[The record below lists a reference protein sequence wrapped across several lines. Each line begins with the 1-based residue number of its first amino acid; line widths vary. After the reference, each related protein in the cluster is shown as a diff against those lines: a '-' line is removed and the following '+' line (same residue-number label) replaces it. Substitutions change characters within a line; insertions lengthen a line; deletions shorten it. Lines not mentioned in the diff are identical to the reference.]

1 MISIVDY
8 GAANLGSILNMLR
21 KIGVDAELVSTPA
34 QVERARKII
43 LPGVG
48 AFDHCIAALRER
60 ALIDPLRV
68 KALEERVPVL
78 GVCVGMQML
87 GHGSAEG
94 QLAGLG
100 WLEGRCERFC
110 VDPHG
115 RNKIPHMGWS
125 LLSARRAS
133 VLLQGLEAQARFY
146 FVHSYHLVCDDPND
160 ILVTAHYGTDFVAMV
175 QRDNIYGAQFHPEK
189 SHRFGMRLLQNFA
202 SL

>member
-21 KIGVDAELVSTPA
+21 KVGADAELVSTPA
-34 QVERARKII
+34 QIERARKII

-48 AFDHCIAALRER
+48 AFDHCVGALRER
-60 ALIDPLRV
+60 ALIEPLRH
-68 KALEERVPVL
+68 KALVEKVPIL

-87 GHGSAEG
+87 GNGSAEG

-100 WLEGRCERFC
+100 WLPGRCERFC
-110 VDPHG
+110 VDPNG

-125 LLSARRAS
+125 LLSARRDSA
-133 VLLQGLEAQARFY
+133 LMQGLEAQARFY
-146 FVHSYHLVCDDPND
+146 FVHSYHLVCDEPGD
-160 ILVTAHYGTDFVAMV
+160 ILATASYGAEFVAMV
-175 QRDNIYGAQFHPEK
+175 QRGNIYGAQFHPEK